1 MSDLSDFILRPAS
14 DADRPAL
21 RALWQRV
28 FGDDDAYIDSFF
40 EHMMPGGG
48 CVVAEADGKPVSA
61 MYVLRGLLLLP
72 YRKKRLTAAYTYA
85 LATLPEYRGRGI
97 GTAVYKAAN
106 DEALSGA
113 DAACVLPAEAGLYPF
128 YENASGARPLAFVR
142 EARLSRAEIDATN
155 RVMSMRLPGWQ
166 YGGIREQYLTGMPHA
181 VFGEALYDHLEGT
194 GTEFFMLDGGVAAAE
209 TADGVCRI
217 TELLVPDADPAACI
231 ATIAA
236 WCPAEEYIVRTPL
249 FYDGPGQ
256 ARPLVLAALKAAPD
270 FPMTG
275 DLWWGFG
282 LE

>member
-1 MSDLSDFILRPAS
+1 MSDFLLRPAS

-21 RALWQRV
+21 RDLWQRV
-28 FGDDDAYIDSFF
+28 FGDGDAYIDSFF
-40 EHMMPGGG
+40 ERLLPGGG
-48 CVVAEADGKPVSA
+48 CVVAEADGRPVSA

-106 DEALSGA
+106 AEALAGA
-113 DAACVLPAEAGLYPF
+113 DAGCVLPAEAGLFPF
-128 YENASGARPLAFVR
+128 YENATGAKPLGFIR
-142 EARLSRAEIDATN
+142 EARLPRAELADTE

-166 YGGIREQYLTGMPHA
+166 YGGIREQYLSGMPHA
-181 VFGEALYDHLEGT
+181 VFGEALYDHLEET
-194 GTEFFMLDGGVAAAE
+194 GTEFFMLDGGVAAVE
-209 TADGVCRI
+209 TEGSVCRI
-217 TELLVPDADPAACI
+217 TELLVPDGDPAAHI
-231 ATIAA
+231 ATLAA
-236 WCPAEEYIVRTPL
+236 WCPAEEYVVRTPL
-249 FYDGPGQ
+249 FYDGPGA
-256 ARPLVLAALKAAPD
+256 ARPLVLAALNAAPD